1 MKKGILLGCLILL
14 WILTGCTDENIEDME
29 NDETVTVTES
39 SSHKKKEKKEKK
51 SDKKEENI
59 ESQEQEEQNKVIIAN
74 YENGYTLL
82 QPGEM
87 YYNEVYQIKM
97 VNKGE
102 TVGIVSIID
111 GPEQRFF
118 ELYKICPKNLE
129 GYDINLQYFI
139 NNDTYKDVFSLEGE
153 YRIRPIKTFI
163 SEKNIE
169 SMKVCLMGQNE
180 GCMSENKAVPYF
192 VSDEEKSLCE
202 GKVSMDPLCE
212 KYNRLVEKYGRIE

>member
-51 SDKKEENI
+51 SDKKEEKI
-59 ESQEQEEQNKVIIAN
+59 EPQEQEEQNKVITAN
-74 YENGYTLL
+74 YENGYTIL

-118 ELYKICPKNLE
+118 ELYKI
-129 GYDINLQYFI
+129 Y
-139 NNDTYKDVFSLEGE
+139 
-153 YRIRPIKTFI
+153 
-163 SEKNIE
+163 
-169 SMKVCLMGQNE
+169 
-180 GCMSENKAVPYF
+180 
-192 VSDEEKSLCE
+192 
-202 GKVSMDPLCE
+202 
-212 KYNRLVEKYGRIE
+212 